1 MKIKDLIKSSS
12 ILIGFEAKSKADAL
26 SKLAGQFSALY
37 PAMDQKKLHQALVSR
52 EELGS
57 TGIGGG
63 VAVPHA
69 VDQGFERTTGMFVVS
84 KKGIDFKSIDGEP
97 VHFIFLFVYS
107 GKDVGERVKVLARVA
122 RLLQHKLVHT
132 HILSAKKP
140 EQIMEIFVANDMV
153 SGD

>member
-1 MKIKDLIKSSS
+1 M
-12 ILIGFEAKSKADAL
+12 IGFEAKNKSDAL
-26 SKLAGQFSALY
+26 SKLSAQFANLHPSI
-37 PAMDQKKLHQALVSR
+37 DQKKMHEALVRR

-69 VDQGFERTTGMFVVS
+69 DYEGLDRTIGMFAVS
-84 KKGIDFKSIDGEP
+84 KKGIEFKSADGAP
-97 VHFIFLFVYS
+97 VHFIFLFAYS

-122 RLLQHKLVHT
+122 RLLQHKLVHK

-140 EQIMEIFVANDMV
+140 EQIMEIFVAHDMV
-153 SGD
+153 SGDS